1 VRKGIKANGARL
13 HQGVLVIPVRS
24 GSELHSLQFIAE
36 DGSKRFLSG
45 RRIASGYFSIGS
57 IQGADALWVVLYF
70 CCLRI
75 SDRNTELIT
84 IHE

>member
-1 VRKGIKANGARL
+1 LIGVIEIVEEDGETARDSGKGIVCRL
-13 HQGVLVIPVRS
+13 PVDKGLIGVTGIV
-24 GSELHSLQFIAE
+24 GE
-36 DGSKRFLSG
+36 DGETAKGLGEGITCR
-45 RRIASGYFSIGS
+45 
-57 IQGADALWVVLYF
+57 VVLYF